1 MKRALHLVDRD
12 DVVILVEP
20 AEAGDEV
27 QNIRARDPLA
37 VGHKMAIRAIP
48 AGAPVHK
55 YGQIIGLATRDIF
68 AGEHVHSHNLAIGDI
83 HAREPGAALSKST
96 TTPAKRE
103 PASFEGYRR
112 ADGRVGTR
120 NAIGIIASVNCS
132 ATVVRRIARRFEDNL
147 PAGVDAVVPI
157 THSSGCGMSRSGVG
171 FDTLDRTLAGY
182 ARHPNFGAVLL
193 IGLGCE
199 VTQIDDMLSRHGL
212 APGERL
218 RTLTIQDAG
227 GTAEAIERGS
237 AIVAD
242 LIETVSNDRRLSQP
256 IAGLVLGLQ
265 CGGSDGWSGVTANP
279 SLGAAADL
287 LVAAGATVILSETP
301 EIFGAE
307 HLLLARATSRN
318 VADALSARIDWWQA
332 HASQHQV
339 SLDNNPSPGN
349 KAGGLTTIFEK
360 SLGAVAKA
368 GSSPLSDVIGYAEP
382 CRTHGLVFMDSPGY
396 DPCSA
401 TGQIASGANLLAFT
415 TGRGSV
421 FGTQLA
427 PCLKLASNAELARSM
442 ANDIDVDCSAVLDGS
457 SILEMGEI
465 IYDALIAAASGRPTK
480 SEALGIGDFEFVP
493 WQLGAWL

>member
-20 AEAGDEV
+20 AEDGDEV

-37 VGHKMAIRAIP
+37 AGHKMAIRAIP

-83 HAREPGAALSKST
+83 HAREPGTALSKSM

-427 PCLKLASNAELARSM
+427 PCLKLASNAKLARSM